1 MASLTMR
8 PRTSPCGGLY
18 RRNFGPVRWDR
29 FPIRRLSPAFKVQ
42 IRSPRVRTDRH
53 ADPCGHLRPPIPRRS
68 RQNEGFNPQRV
79 GIGFANRISLTN
91 GSPAV
96 NNIVESDNPTH
107 SLRIAR
113 QILLHAKREMR
124 SILRL
129 RTRTTSEATPIHSPA
144 RVLDLQP
151 PGPPGRS

>member
-1 MASLTMR
+1 MR
-8 PRTSPCGGLY
+8 VRSRSADQHLADPEGSVNPAA
-18 RRNFGPVRWDR
+18 RRPMGHVDR
-29 FPIRRLSPAFKVQ
+29 ARRLILWTV
-42 IRSPRVRTDRH
+42 
-53 ADPCGHLRPPIPRRS
+53 
-68 RQNEGFNPQRV
+68 
-79 GIGFANRISLTN
+79 

-144 RVLDLQP
+144 RVLDHQP